1 MGIGATREMDRVLAS
16 VGELQQAEPLF
27 VAADNVCNAGVL
39 FILPALVAQGLLK
52 GMEVYGSIKKGY
64 YGLLSILLLLSF
76 MMLSRIKTP
85 EQLKNCKPGE
95 LGKVLGL
102 DRVPEVRC
110 LRNKIKQIVAYKK
123 AKEFNHAVSEV
134 WIGEQDKEAMFFYVD
149 GHVRVYHGNKATLS
163 KRYVSREKLCLAGTT
178 DYWIN
183 NEFGLPY
190 LVITGELNE
199 KLQSVIVNEVV
210 PRLLRDTEKRVSTA
224 ALEKD
229 PTLARFVLVFDREA
243 YDQAFFKKLWQQ
255 YRIAII
261 TYRKNVKDSWDENG
275 FKACEATVIGK
286 TVSMMLEEREL
297 ESGDFTVREIRK
309 LTEYGHQTSLLTTM
323 KQGSME
329 FIAGKMFSRWSQENF
344 FQYMMHNYDID
355 RLTEYGIEVVDPE
368 KVVVNP
374 SHRKNEYTLKKNREK
389 LARVKARFFNIVE
402 KNMDKSIDDLK
413 GALEKESK
421 LQETMR
427 LLEKDIAVCLERRKD
442 IASHI
447 QIKDMEAGSQY
458 NKLKTESRLFMNVL
472 RMIAYRAETS
482 IVNLLGEWYSRTED
496 EGRMLVKEIIK
507 TDADLKPDYES
518 KTLTVS
524 LHSLSTPR
532 ANRVVERL
540 CELLNETETVFP
552 GTDLRLI
559 YKTLSDDDNHT
570 GLLLPAGLDCCD
582 IPFVNK

>member
-16 VGELQQAEPLF
+16 VGKLQEAEPVF

-39 FILPALVAQGLLK
+39 FLLPALVAQGLLK

-85 EQLKNCKPGE
+85 EQLKNCKVGE

-110 LRNKIKQIVAYKK
+110 LRNKIKQIVAHKK

-134 WIGEQDKEAMFFYVD
+134 WIGEQDTERLFFYVD
-149 GHVRVYHGNKATLS
+149 GHVRVYHGTKATLT

-199 KLQSVIVNEVV
+199 KLQTVIVDQII
-210 PRLLRDTEKRVSTA
+210 PQLLQATEKIVSTA

-229 PTLARFVLVFDREA
+229 PALARFVLVFDREA
-243 YDQAFFKKLWQQ
+243 YDRAFFKLLWER
-255 YRIAII
+255 YRVAII
-261 TYRKNVKDSWDENG
+261 TYRKNVKDRWDESG
-275 FKACEATVIGK
+275 FKEYRATVIGK
-286 TVSMMLEEREL
+286 TVNLQLEEREL
-297 ESGDFTVREIRK
+297 ELGDFTVREIRK

-323 KQGSME
+323 KQGNIE

-344 FQYMMHNYDID
+344 FQYMMQNYDID
-355 RLTEYGIEVVDPE
+355 KLAEYGIEEVNGE

-374 SHRKNEYTLKKNREK
+374 SYRRNEYTLKKLREK
-389 LARVKARFFNIVE
+389 LARVKARFFTIVE
-402 KNMDKSIDDLK
+402 ENMDRSIDELK
-413 GALEKESK
+413 GVLEKESK

-427 LLEKDIAVCLERRKD
+427 LLEKDIASCVEQRKH

-447 QIKDMEAGSQY
+447 QIKDMEVGNRF

-472 RMIAYRAETS
+472 RMISYRAETS
-482 IVNLLGEWYSRTED
+482 IVNLLDDCYSRTQD
-496 EGRMLVKEIIK
+496 EGRMLVKEIVQ

-518 KTLTVS
+518 KILTVR

-532 ANRVVERL
+532 ANRAVERL
-540 CELLNETETVFP
+540 CQLFNETETVFP

-559 YKTLSDDDNHT
+559 YQTLSNDNNHT
-570 GLLLPAGLDCCD
+570 G
-582 IPFVNK
+582 

>member
-16 VGELQQAEPLF
+16 VGKLQEAEPLF
-27 VAADNVCNAGVL
+27 IAANNVCYAGVL
-39 FILPALVAQGLLK
+39 FLLPALVAQGLLK

-85 EQLKNCKPGE
+85 EQLKNCKVGE

-110 LRNKIKQIVAYKK
+110 LRNKIKQIVAHKK

-134 WIGEQDKEAMFFYVD
+134 WLGEQDKEALFFYVD
-149 GHVRVYHGNKATLS
+149 GHVRVYHGSKATLT

-199 KLQSVIVNEVV
+199 KLQTVIVDEII
-210 PRLLRDTEKRVSTA
+210 PQLLQATEKIVSTA

-243 YDQAFFKKLWQQ
+243 YDRAFFKLLWEQ

-261 TYRKNVKDSWDENG
+261 TYRKNVKDRWDESG
-275 FKACEATVIGK
+275 FKEYRATVIGK
-286 TVSMMLEEREL
+286 TVSLQLQEREL
-297 ESGDFTVREIRK
+297 ELGDFTVREIRK

-323 KQGSME
+323 KQGSIE

-344 FQYMMHNYDID
+344 FQYMMQNYDID
-355 RLTEYGIEVVDPE
+355 KLTEYGIEEVNGE

-374 SHRKNEYTLKKNREK
+374 SYRRNEYTLKKLREK
-389 LARVKARFFNIVE
+389 LARVKARFFTIVE
-402 KNMDKSIDDLK
+402 ENMDRSIDELK
-413 GALEKESK
+413 GVLEKESK
-421 LQETMR
+421 LQETMK
-427 LLEKDIAVCLERRKD
+427 LLENDIASCVEQRKH

-447 QIKDMEAGSQY
+447 QIKDMEVGSQF

-482 IVNLLGEWYSRTED
+482 IVNLLDDCYSKTQD
-496 EGRMLVKEIIK
+496 EGRMLVKEIVK

-518 KTLTVS
+518 KRLTVR

-532 ANRVVERL
+532 ANRAVEQL
-540 CELLNETETVFP
+540 CQLLNETETVFP

-559 YKTLSDDDNHT
+559 YQTVSNDDNHM
-570 GLLLPAGLDCCD
+570 GSFGR
-582 IPFVNK
+582 